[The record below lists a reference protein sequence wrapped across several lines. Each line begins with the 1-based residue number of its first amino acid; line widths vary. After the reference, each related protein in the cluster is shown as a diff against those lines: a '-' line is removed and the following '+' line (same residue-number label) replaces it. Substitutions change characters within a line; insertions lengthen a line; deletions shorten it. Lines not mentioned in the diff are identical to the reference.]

1 MVMKRRRPPVSVA
14 VGVARLMIAPVGHA
28 VTVAVPVVAVGHTIA
43 VPVTAGA
50 APAIGRGVVAVGNA
64 VAIAVP
70 VAVIGNAV
78 VVAVP
83 AAGPHMPPAALLHP
97 GGSVVAVA
105 GACLDPV
112 AVDPDMVAAAPL
124 PMARNP
130 HHP

>member
-1 MVMKRRRPPVSVA
+1 
-14 VGVARLMIAPVGHA
+14 MIAPVGHA
-28 VTVAVPVVAVGHTIA
+28 VTVAVPVAAVGHAIA
-43 VPVTAGA
+43 VPVTVGAGWHGT
-50 APAIGRGVVAVGNA
+50 AIGRRVVA
-64 VAIAVP
+64 
-70 VAVIGNAV
+70 IGNTV

-130 HHP
+130 DHAAPGR